1 MFQFSNKLA
10 WNRNFGIGLENG
22 ELAPI
27 EFIKTNHIKGPF
39 MNNYDVGGFMIF
51 GLFPT
56 WKVFV
61 DNRPEA
67 YPKEFFQNTY
77 IPMQENETKWAEEM
91 SKNKFNAIFFYRL
104 DYTPWAQNF
113 LIHRVKDPLWAPVFV
128 DNKTILFLQRNEENK
143 EIIKKYEIPKEVFN
157 TE

>member
-1 MFQFSNKLA
+1 
-10 WNRNFGIGLENG
+10 
-22 ELAPI
+22 
-27 EFIKTNHIKGPF
+27 
-39 MNNYDVGGFMIF
+39 
-51 GLFPT
+51 
-56 WKVFV
+56 
-61 DNRPEA
+61 
-67 YPKEFFQNTY
+67 
-77 IPMQENETKWAEEM
+77 
-91 SKNKFNAIFFYRL
+91 L